1 MGRQSETINASAPSG
16 GHADDCM
23 GGTDFGD
30 AALIAL
36 LAEFLPDLEKER
48 PVPIRRT
55 PLHAPAASN
64 ARRFIDGVFEIGVFN
79 VLALDGVS
87 RAAQILGCGVELDPF
102 VLIIP
107 DAEETVPAGGVLV
120 DALHGGVFQDAGG
133 LALAALDAF
142 VGIDLPQEGR
152 LSILPF
158 PGEPEKGHQ
167 QSATEKGP

>member
-1 MGRQSETINASAPSG
+1 
-16 GHADDCM
+16 M

-30 AALIAL
+30 AALVAL

-48 PVPIRRT
+48 PVPIRRA

-79 VLALDGVS
+79 VLALDGVC
-87 RAAQILGCGVELDPF
+87 RAAQILGRGVELDPF

-107 DAEETVPAGGVLV
+107 AAEETVPAGGVLV

-133 LALAALDAF
+133 LALAALNAF
-142 VGIDLPQEGR
+142 IRIDLPQEGG
-152 LSILPF
+152 LPAFPF
-158 PGEPEKGHQ
+158 PGEPKKRSQKPPAEQHSQKF
-167 QSATEKGP
+167 TR

>member
-1 MGRQSETINASAPSG
+1 
-16 GHADDCM
+16 M

-55 PLHAPAASN
+55 PLHAPTAPN
-64 ARRFIDGVFEIGVFN
+64 ACRFIDGVFEIGVFN

-107 DAEETVPAGGVLV
+107 AAEKAVPAGCVLV
-120 DALHGGVFQDAGG
+120 NALHGGASKDAGG
-133 LALAALDAF
+133 LALAALNAF
-142 VGIDLPQEGR
+142 IRIDLPQEGG
-152 LSILPF
+152 LPAFPF
-158 PGEPEKGHQ
+158 PGQPKERGQEPPAEQYSQKF
-167 QSATEKGP
+167 TR